1 MVDNNIYTISQYV
14 ESAPNLAGRIVLI
27 DSIIDALILKT
38 LDAVGSA
45 IYDEVNLNDGQM
57 TVRTK
62 YRTVEDVFAGIAV
75 LEKMKQ
81 LYANRINGRTFRMV
95 SGNIM
100 PLRGGC

>member
-14 ESAPNLAGRIVLI
+14 ECQTTLAGRITAI
-27 DSIIDALILKT
+27 DAIIDALYLKT

-62 YRTVEDVFAGIAV
+62 YRTVSDVFDGITV

-81 LYANRINGRTFRMV
+81 TYVNRLNGRTFRMV

-100 PLRGGC
+100 PLRRGC